1 MYIYIYIYACICA
14 IDQLQKHSATFKKYT
29 RYGRI
34 VMFSN
39 WQMFGKF

>member
-1 MYIYIYIYACICA
+1 MCICA
-14 IDQLQKHSATFKKYT
+14 IDQLQKLSATFKKYT

-34 VMFSN
+34 VMFST